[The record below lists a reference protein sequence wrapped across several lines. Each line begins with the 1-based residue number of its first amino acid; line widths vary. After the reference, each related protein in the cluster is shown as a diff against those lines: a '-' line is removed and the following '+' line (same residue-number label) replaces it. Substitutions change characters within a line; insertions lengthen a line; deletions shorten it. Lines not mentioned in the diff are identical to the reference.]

1 MHSELNDFADALLDL
16 TVDLVIQ
23 VNEVSIGNARMLG
36 ELEHTNVGASN
47 IAAATAQLSAS
58 VGSLARGL
66 AQAEEGARGAQ
77 QSAHQTQEAVDMAL
91 QRVDQ
96 LSTAVEDAAL
106 QVQDLDQA
114 SEEIGDIVQSINE
127 IARQTRLLALN
138 ASIEAARA
146 GEAGKGFA
154 VVAAEVKDL
163 SQQTSGAIVDIRQR
177 IGGLQGEIAR
187 IRQVMVET
195 SAAARAG
202 REAMELVAI
211 RTREADGLIGQ
222 TAGRLIEASR
232 TVSEQSFAT
241 GEVAENVTR
250 VSQRARRNIEQLH
263 GVIGAVA
270 NLDRLTSS
278 QLARLVPL
286 DLPAKIIRVA
296 KADHV
301 LWKKRLADMLAGL
314 SALKPEELSEHTACR
329 LGKWYHSDAT
339 LGLRAHPAYI
349 ALDGPHREVH
359 VNGINAVRA
368 FNAGRTDEAFQLMG
382 RVEVA
387 SVHVLRLLG
396 ELEEAAREDWMR
408 ASA

>member
-1 MHSELNDFADALLDL
+1 MPSELDEFADSLLDL

-23 VNEVSIGNARMLG
+23 VNEISIGNARMLG
-36 ELEHTNVGASN
+36 ELEQTNVGASN

-66 AQAEEGARGAQ
+66 SEAEDGARGAQ
-77 QSAHQTQEAVDMAL
+77 RSAHHAQEAVDAAM

-96 LSTAVEDAAL
+96 LTSAVEDAAL

-114 SEEIGDIVQSINE
+114 SEEIGDIVQSIND

-163 SQQTSGAIVDIRQR
+163 SQQTAGAIIDIRQR

-195 SAAARAG
+195 ASAARAG
-202 REAMELVAI
+202 REAMEQVAV
-211 RTREADGLIGQ
+211 RSRESDVLIEQ
-222 TAGRLIEASR
+222 TASRLIEASR

-250 VSQRARRNIEQLH
+250 VSQRAQRNIAQLH
-263 GVIGAVA
+263 GVISAVGE
-270 NLDRLTSS
+270 LDRLSGN
-278 QLARLVPL
+278 QLARLIPM

-301 LWKKRLADMLAGL
+301 LWKKRLADLLAGL
-314 SALKPEELSEHTACR
+314 TTLRAEELSEHTACR

-339 LGLRAHPAYI
+339 LGLRAHPAFI

-359 VNGINAVRA
+359 QHGIAAVKA
-368 FNAGRTDEAFQLMG
+368 FHAGRSDEAFQLIG

-387 SVHVLRLLG
+387 SVQVLRLLT
-396 ELEEAAREDWMR
+396 ELEEAAREDWLR
-408 ASA
+408 ATG